1 MLEFDTERDPIDV
14 VAEDFAQRCRQGE
27 KPSVS
32 DYVQQ
37 YPQWAEQLRTLLPPV
52 ARMEQWKRQRMG
64 RSSTSEAANPLKK
77 LGDYR
82 ILGEV
87 GRGGMGIV
95 YEAIQES
102 LGRRVALKILPKHSL
117 LDAKKLDRFHREAQA
132 AARLH
137 HTNIVPVFGVGEQD
151 GMHYYVMQFIQGK
164 GLNDILQ
171 DWKKEKSGSAHSTK
185 LPEHHTDVVDAKPP
199 TGNGEVHFC
208 VRPEGTLIAAVGPGH
223 WPEVARIGIQAA
235 QALHYAH
242 HVGTLHR
249 DVKPANLLIDEE
261 GTVWITDFG
270 LAKLADHPEITGTG
284 EILGTVAYMAPEC
297 FHGQADARSD
307 VYSLGLTLYE
317 MITLQPPFAETNP
330 AKLIKQVSEPDMARP
345 RSLNPAIPR
354 DLETIV
360 LKAIA
365 REPEHRYQ
373 SAAELADDLERFLND
388 RPILARRTNP
398 LERVRRWCRRNKALA
413 SLTAVAAASFLL
425 AAVVGWVGYV
435 TTRNALDG
443 ESAKTEEAMEA
454 KKKADLAKENADVE
468 KEKAD
473 RVSELMEANVK
484 LSLEHIEEMLYWITH
499 KELGKEARPFGK
511 GKVGPGK
518 IGPFKIGELP
528 GHFKMGDW
536 KMPTAS
542 PKVTEEEA
550 ALLKSILSFYDAF
563 AAQNTT
569 NQRLQSDAVKAYQRV
584 EEIHRRLKQ
593 GDKAAVVHERVIA
606 ILENLVEEFPNVP
619 KYRVEL
625 AEAYAVTDS
634 RTRNPEVLK
643 ETRSRLEKALTHA
656 TKLAGDFPTETKYT
670 VLQEHYQRRLAAL
683 LNQLGL
689 AKEATDGYRESVD
702 LLDKLF
708 DDSPNTKNIS
718 ELSATRLTL
727 ADLLLKQ
734 KQTAE
739 ARSVLEDSIEDLHS
753 FLTDNKKNPKYKEL
767 TKELGKTYRQ
777 LEVALRTLGETALAA
792 EAARSAREIET
803 TKTGNPRYDMLSKFL
818 KMSKKKNRK

>member
-27 KPSVS
+27 EPSVS
-32 DYVQQ
+32 LYVQQ
-37 YPQWAEQLRTLLPPV
+37 YPQLAEQLRTLLPPV
-52 ARMEQWKRQRMG
+52 AKMEQWKRQRLG
-64 RSSTSEAANPLKK
+64 RSNTAETASSLKK

-164 GLNDILQ
+164 GLNELLQ
-171 DWKKEKSGSAHSTK
+171 DWRKEQGCSAHSTK
-185 LPEHHTDVVDAKPP
+185 LPDHNTDVVGAKPP
-199 TGNGEVHFC
+199 AGNEEIQFC
-208 VRPEGTLIAAVGPGH
+208 VRPEGTLIAALGPGH

-330 AKLIKQVSEPDMARP
+330 ANLIRQVSEPEIVRP

-373 SAAELADDLERFLND
+373 SAGELADDLERFLND

-435 TTRNALDG
+435 NTRNALDG
-443 ESAKTEEAMEA
+443 ESAKAEEARKA
-454 KKKADLAKENADVE
+454 KEKADLAKDKADLAKEQ
-468 KEKAD
+468 AD
-473 RVSELMEANVK
+473 RVTELMEANVK
-484 LSLEHIEEMLYWITH
+484 LSLEHIEEMLFWITH
-499 KELGKEARPFGK
+499 KELGKEARK
-511 GKVGPGK
+511 GSLGK
-518 IGPFKIGELP
+518 IGHFKIGELP
-528 GHFKMGDW
+528 SHLKIGDW
-536 KMPTAS
+536 KLPTAS
-542 PKVTEEEA
+542 AKVTEEEA
-550 ALLKSILSFYDAF
+550 AFLKSILSFYDAF

-569 NQRLQSDAVKAYQRV
+569 NQRLQSEAVKAYQRV

-593 GDKAAVVHERVIA
+593 GDKAAIAHDRVVD
-606 ILENLVEEFPNVP
+606 ILENLVEEFPNDP
-619 KYRVEL
+619 NYRLQL
-625 AEAYAVTDS
+625 AEAYAAPDS
-634 RTRNPEVLK
+634 RTRTPEVLK

-656 TKLAGDFPTETKYT
+656 AKLASDFPTENRYT
-670 VLQEHYQRRLAAL
+670 VLQENYQRRLAVL
-683 LNQLGL
+683 LLQMGYT
-689 AKEATDGYRESVD
+689 KEATEGYQESVG

-708 DDSPNTKNIS
+708 QDSPDLKNIA

-734 KQTAE
+734 KQAAE
-739 ARSVLEDSIEDLHS
+739 ARIVLEESIDDLQL
-753 FLTDNKKNPKYKEL
+753 FLSDDKKNPKNKEL
-767 TKELGKTYRQ
+767 TRELGKTYRQ
-777 LEVALRTLGETALAA
+777 PEVALKALGETALAA
-792 EAARSAREIET
+792 EAAKSAREIET
-803 TKTGNPRYDMLSKFL
+803 AKSNNPRTDLLNKLL
-818 KMSKKKNRK
+818 KLTKKKNRRN